1 MQTITLH
8 ELGRII
14 QLTDKNRVI
23 IAIAGA
29 PASGKSTI
37 AEELL
42 ELLELLNENEPDSA
56 AVVPMDGFHLDDQ
69 VLKDKGLLGV
79 KGAPSTFDVGGFRS
93 LLQRLKINEEP
104 EIIVPVFDRE
114 LEISRAGARVIT
126 SEIKYIIVEGNYLL
140 LNKAEWKDMQPNYDL
155 SVFVKV
161 SQKIIHQRLVQRW
174 QGYDYSA
181 LEIEHK
187 INQNDMPNAQLVMRM
202 MNEPDYFIDN

>member
-37 AEELL
+37 AE

>member
-8 ELGRII
+8 ELGRVI
-14 QLTDKNRVI
+14 QLTDKNRIV

-37 AEELL
+37 AE

-114 LEISRAGARVIT
+114 LEISRAGARVIA

-140 LNKAEWKDMQPNYDL
+140 LDQIEWKDMQPNYDL

-181 LEIEHK
+181 SEIEHK

>member
-42 ELLELLNENEPDSA
+42 ELLNENEPNSA

-104 EIIVPVFDRE
+104 EIIVPTFDRE
-114 LEISRAGARVIT
+114 LEISRAGARVIA

-140 LNKAEWKDMQPNYDL
+140 LDQIEWKDMQPNYDL

-174 QGYDYSA
+174 QGYDYSVS
-181 LEIEHK
+181 EIEHK